1 MYQVR
6 EGVPGEGGRVD
17 QVREGVPGERA
28 EHDQRMVFGYVTVPS
43 HDGGAVCCVGGG
55 VSAEGGDN
63 PAV

>member
-1 MYQVR
+1 M
-6 EGVPGEGGRVD
+6 
-17 QVREGVPGERA
+17 REGVPGERA